1 MFGVDE
7 KKKYLIT
14 SALPYANGP
23 LHLGHL
29 AGAYLPG
36 DIYARYCRLKKRD
49 TLYVCGSDEHGVPIM
64 LRARAEGVS
73 PQEVVNRY
81 HAMNEESFRKFGMS
95 FDHYGR
101 TSLPIHYQTSQDFF
115 RKLAEKNLFILK
127 SDKQLY
133 DPEAKIFLADRF
145 VRGTCP
151 VCQYEDA
158 YGDQC
163 EKCGSS
169 LSPSDLINPRS
180 AITNAKPILK
190 ESTHWYL
197 PLAKFQKRLEEWI
210 ATHPEWRPN
219 VQGQIQSW
227 LKDGLKDRAV
237 TRDLPW
243 GIPVPADVAEKAGVN
258 ATGKVIYVWF
268 EAPIGYISATK
279 EWAIKQGDPD
289 LWKKYWLDKNTHLVH
304 FIGKDNIVFHCLI
317 FPAMLM
323 GHGDFVLPANVPAN
337 EFLNIKGLKFS
348 TSRGIA
354 LWVDDFLK
362 KYPADSLRYTLAKNM
377 PETRDADFSWEEFQ
391 ARHNNE
397 LADIL
402 GNFVNRTLTFIHNYF
417 NGKLPRAGK
426 MDDLDQELLNLLKN
440 SKDEIGYQIDHFQF
454 KEATRLFMD
463 VVRFANKYFNDQ
475 EPWKTRKE
483 NPEKCATTLNLC
495 TQTVHSL
502 AILMNPLLPFT
513 SAKIW
518 KMLNL
523 EGKPEDANWDD
534 IGLLNLNEG
543 HCLNKPE
550 ILFEK
555 IPDKVIQ
562 EEIENMQK
570 MSEKAAA
577 PEKKEAVE
585 FISIKD
591 FQKVQLKT
599 GKILTAE
606 RIKGANKL
614 LKLKVQ
620 VGEEERQLVAGIAQ
634 HYSPKELPGK
644 NIIIV
649 ANLKPAKI
657 RGIESQG
664 MLLAV
669 QDDNRLVLLTTD
681 KEVSS
686 GKPVS

>member
-190 ESTHWYL
+190 ESMHWYL

-634 HYSPKELPGK
+634 HYSPEELPGK

-649 ANLKPAKI
+649 AI
-657 RGIESQG
+657 
-664 MLLAV
+664 LAV